1 MKQKIS
7 LAGLKRLRYESF
19 KRILRYYYIGI
30 ITSLVLGGSF
40 FGIELIF
47 QVLTLI
53 TGLSIWL
60 MIAYLIYNQFKEV

>member
-1 MKQKIS
+1 MNHLS
-7 LAGLKRLRYESF
+7 VFL
-19 KRILRYYYIGI
+19 GI